1 MGFPTNLNFVI
12 CKKETVPGVLVPFT
26 SADFNVRTI
35 NPALTYNT
43 EVDDEAAKYARGDH
57 AEAESVYGARSAQV
71 TFDMRMA
78 WGGDNETEP
87 DTWKI
92 LNACGL
98 KSVTYTD
105 VGVVGVAL
113 QPLKAG
119 DEHTLSIGYYQVQRA
134 STPTA
139 LCTTLAGAMGN
150 AVITCE
156 KIGAPLLA
164 KVTLTGKLVSVTT
177 IANADIPYPIDMTQ
191 QHPEKMLNNTLYI
204 DSKAVKI
211 NTFSLDPGCEIQPV
225 LDQSDPTGYSHY
237 AVTSRKPRFSCD
249 PLVEALTVDAPIG
262 DVIAGCTGLYAV
274 DRIVYRTNR
283 YRICAPRAQMLPPS
297 LAAREGLEGWNK
309 NYKLMNNGYTGMQG
323 DTGLPRECTFEILI
337 GLHETGME
345 GATEMYK

>member
-1 MGFPTNLNFVI
+1 MFPSNLNFVI
-12 CKKETVPGVLVPFT
+12 IKKEAVIGTAEALT
-26 SADFNVRTI
+26 SADFDIRTI

-43 EVDDEAAKYARGDH
+43 EVDEESAKYANGSH

-78 WGGDNETEP
+78 WGGTATTEP
-87 DTWKI
+87 DTWKV

-98 KSVTYTD
+98 KSVTYD
-105 VGVVGVAL
+105 QSGVAL

-119 DEHTLSIGYYQVQRA
+119 DETTVTVGYYQVQRS

-139 LCTTLAGAMGN
+139 LCTLLAGARGN

-164 KVTLTGKLVSVTT
+164 KVTLPGKLVSVST
-177 IANADIPYPIDMTQ
+177 ISNENIPYPTDMNQ

-204 DSKAVKI
+204 DGKPVKI
-211 NTFSLDPGCEIQPV
+211 NTFSLDPGCEVQPV
-225 LDQSDPTGYSHY
+225 IDQSDPTGYSHF
-237 AVTSRKPRFSCD
+237 AIVNRKPRFSCD
-249 PLVEALTVDAPIG
+249 PLINTLTNDDPIG
-262 DVIAGCTGLYAV
+262 DIISGCTGLYAV

-283 YRICAPRAQMLPPS
+283 MRILAPRAQMLPPA

-309 NYKLMNNGYTGMQG
+309 NYKLMNNGYTGTQG
-323 DTGLPRECTFEILI
+323 DTGLPTEATFEILI
-337 GLHETGME
+337 GTHETGMSW
-345 GATEMYK
+345 GDTGMYL